1 MSQAEKAEK
10 ERKKKEKQE
19 AHLYTI
25 IKVARDQD
33 FFDQIGSTQ
42 FFDLVDHDKV
52 KVPWARCSAIACN
65 TVLSSSSHSWS
76 AVPRERA
83 SCQCSHST
91 PGSTT
96 VSDCTSLRQPCGA
109 EALLF

>member
-52 KVPWARCSAIACN
+52 KPWACCSANACI
-65 TVLSSSSHSWS
+65 TLLSNDSHGWS
-76 AVPRERA
+76 AVPR
-83 SCQCSHST
+83 
-91 PGSTT
+91 GSAR
-96 VSDCTSLRQPCGA
+96 S
-109 EALLF
+109 

>member
-33 FFDQIGSTQ
+33 FHDQIGSTQ

-52 KVPWARCSAIACN
+52 NPLAR
-65 TVLSSSSHSWS
+65 
-76 AVPRERA
+76 
-83 SCQCSHST
+83 
-91 PGSTT
+91 
-96 VSDCTSLRQPCGA
+96 
-109 EALLF
+109 